1 MGQHIFVIRKV
12 LSLGTDE
19 QRIREFE
26 KEYREI
32 LNKAKEEYKSIICY
46 CCITDECRPSTMKL
60 TGNLWTQPVEKR
72 QRKCYS
78 NSWSIICEKAAEAE
92 IFI

>member
-1 MGQHIFVIRKV
+1 MGQHIFVIRNV

-19 QRIREFE
+19 QRIRDFE
-26 KEYREI
+26 KEYHEI
-32 LNKAKEEYKSIICY
+32 LNKEKEEYESVIFYFCM
-46 CCITDECRPSTMKL
+46 TDECRPPTMRL
-60 TGNLWTQPVEKR
+60 TGNLLTQPVEKR